1 MNVKTRNL
9 LLLAGAAAAGC
20 AIYYGTKREKYSG
33 IKFKKSI
40 VIDRPASELY
50 DFWHDFEN
58 LPGIS
63 DMLASVEVLDV
74 TRSRWTVAAPGDI
87 PIHWEAEI
95 IKDVRNEMIAWRSV
109 ESSMIETAG
118 YVKFEPAPGDRGTL
132 VRVALEY
139 HLPAGKVGAAIAT
152 LFGKRPGAHVE
163 EMLRR
168 FKQLLET
175 GEVAV
180 AEKTGTL

>member
-1 MNVKTRNL
+1 MNAKTRNL
-9 LLLAGAAAAGC
+9 LIVAGAAAAGC
-20 AIYYGTKREKYSG
+20 AVYYATKRPKYSG

-63 DMLASVEVLDV
+63 EMLASVEVLDI

-95 IKDVRNEMIAWRSV
+95 IKDIRNQMIAWRSV
-109 ESSMIETAG
+109 DGSMIETAG
-118 YVKFEPAPGDRGTL
+118 YVKFEPATGNRGTL

-139 HLPAGKVGAAIAT
+139 DVPAGKVGAAIAT

-168 FKQLLET
+168 FKQLMET

-180 AEKTGTL
+180 AGDERTA